1 MLLNIA
7 ARKGNLL
14 SFSVTNANELV
25 QHLDIIM
32 RPKTLK
38 TLRENSLSETDVVE
52 KILESRYPN
61 NPVSVYYDEDA
72 TCMRIT
78 VYEPLKAPKILM
90 GIEGGIVQWTMATG
104 PVEVLRLESDGDVD
118 EERAIEW
125 TDIDGK
131 TTKAEACME
140 FANAKER
147 EFVERVYAQVTPQIA
162 ALKKI

>member
-14 SFSVTNANELV
+14 SFSVTNANELI

-32 RPKTLK
+32 RPKELK
-38 TLRENSLSETDVVE
+38 ALRDTALSETDVVE
-52 KILESRYPN
+52 KILEKRYPN

-78 VYEPLKAPKILM
+78 VYETLKAPKVLM
-90 GIEGGIVQWTMATG
+90 TIDGGVVQWTMATG
-104 PVEVLRLESDGDVD
+104 PVEVLRLETEDGVD
-118 EERAIEW
+118 EKRAIEW

-131 TTKAEACME
+131 TTKVEAHME
-140 FANAKER
+140 YPNAKER

-162 ALKKI
+162 ALKKM